1 MLELTGVNKTFNPG
15 TINEKQ
21 ALLDINLKMEDGD
34 FVTVIGGNGAGK
46 STMLNAVAGVWP
58 IDTGSIIIGGE
69 NYGQGSSREHAAI
82 NPMYLGVKCVIAKSI
97 ARIHKG
103 NLVNHGIIP
112 MLFEDPAAY
121 DSIDQGDELRI
132 ENLLDQIPTRRV
144 TVKDVTKHFAFTVK
158 LDLTDS
164 EIEVVLAGGQLRYL
178 RKQLENM

>member
-1 MLELTGVNKTFNPG
+1 MAIIKGKVFVYGHDVNTDVIFPGKYTYTVTEPQEIASHSLEDEDPDFIKEVKPG
-15 TINEKQ
+15 
-21 ALLDINLKMEDGD
+21 DI
-34 FVTVIGGNGAGK
+34 IIAGK
-46 STMLNAVAGVWP
+46 NFGC
-58 IDTGSIIIGGE
+58 
-69 NYGQGSSREHAAI
+69 GSSREHAAI
-82 NPMYLGVKCVIAKSI
+82 NPMFLGVKCVIAKSI

-144 TVKDVTKHFAFTVK
+144 VVKDVTKHFEFTVK
-158 LDLTDS
+158 LDLTDN

-178 RKQLENM
+178 RRQLENM